1 MSDAD
6 RGAQALEGALAAA
19 GIDPAGLDLAWLARL
34 KAETEAMID
43 AGRREPGFGDA
54 VPAWNPPAR
63 LAAEGGRD
71 DAA

>member
-6 RGAQALEGALAAA
+6 QGAKALEEALRSA

-43 AGRREPGFGDA
+43 AGRGEPGFADA
-54 VPAWNPPAR
+54 VPAWNAPAR
-63 LAAEGGRD
+63 LAAGGGRD
-71 DAA
+71 GTA